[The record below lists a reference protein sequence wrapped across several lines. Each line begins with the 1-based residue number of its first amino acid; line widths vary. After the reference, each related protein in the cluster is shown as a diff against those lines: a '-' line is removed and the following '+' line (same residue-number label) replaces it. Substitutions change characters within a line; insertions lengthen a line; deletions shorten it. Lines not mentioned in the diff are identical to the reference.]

1 MHSFPGF
8 TVTTNCFRQGGGHG
22 EQGGGHGEH
31 GGGHGGGQRGG
42 HAGGQQGWGL
52 PHFVLTYHLSLR
64 SQRPPLQLISS
75 TYFSNFRRLLGQT
88 LTHGGGHG
96 GGQGGGHGG
105 GHGGGQGGGQGGG
118 HGGGQQAS

>member
-1 MHSFPGF
+1 LIPWIKRIKEASHHMTRF
-8 TVTTNCFRQGGGHG
+8 
-22 EQGGGHGEH
+22 
-31 GGGHGGGQRGG
+31 QR
-42 HAGGQQGWGL
+42 L
-52 PHFVLTYHLSLR
+52 FYFSKTYRRLFSLR